1 MRHLTTCFAFLA
13 VAQVYG
19 QQSIL
24 DMRENYNIGQ
34 TVTVT
39 GVVTSDDN
47 LGSVRY
53 LQDATAGIAL
63 YPGQDWSA
71 WEATPQIGDSLSV
84 TGEISEY
91 NGLLEV
97 GPNLTNVTFLGQGT
111 VPTTLEIT
119 PSQMGEDLEGQLVRI
134 NGVTF
139 PLAGTFITGNN
150 TYDFSAAGESGIIY
164 IRTSNSLI
172 GEELTGCEV
181 DMLGIVSQFSFDG
194 TGGYQLLPRGPVDL
208 VSSSPLCF
216 TSSVVQS
223 DLAPTSFTLSW
234 TTDVACDGTVEYGLT
249 EDLGLM
255 ASAAMG
261 DTTSHAVDLV
271 GLEPG
276 TIYYA
281 RAVSTLEDGS
291 SAASTIRPYATV
303 SESSGN
309 IHVYFNGPVDHS
321 VATDDLALSLGTNMN
336 DTLAAWI
343 LSAQHTLDVAV
354 YNLNDQTV
362 EDAINAA
369 AANGVQIRWI
379 YEGQNA
385 NIGLSSLDGSVV
397 THPRTDGEGSGMH
410 NKFII
415 GDADHVES
423 AFVLT
428 GSTNFTTGNFEGDLN
443 NVIVLEDQSLARAY
457 ELEFEEMWGA
467 EGMTP
472 DAANA
477 KFGAD
482 KSWNT
487 PVDFIVG
494 GSPVELYFSPTD
506 GTNAAILEEIEATNA
521 DFEFALLTLTR
532 DDLGDAIVELNQSFF
547 VSPMGVIEQVNVTG
561 SEFDNLISNGVQ
573 AYAHDV
579 SGNCHHKYAIVD
591 HSEVG
596 SDPLVI
602 TGSHNWSYSAENV
615 NDENTLIVHD
625 ARVANLYHQEFRGLT
640 NVINGIEEEVVGCT
654 DSNACNFSPSAITDD
669 GSCTYSCGCTDPSAC
684 NYDVTAMVD
693 DGSCCACVDAG
704 PLPLLNQTWKFS
716 SVAGAIAI
724 GPNPGSTEWYASTAD
739 GLQDWQYD
747 DRWQLYPD
755 GTFVYDNNGSTLNP
769 FDGYVET
776 PMTVAPST
784 YTLELQAG
792 PNGED
797 LFTVSGLTTEA
808 AEICGW
814 MGVWDSGPTYTITE
828 LTEERLVLS
837 ALQQGGDC
845 INPVGSGYFTLIFES
860 EGLTFSDG
868 GSELGICLSGC
879 TDPSAC
885 NHWEL
890 AEYEDGSCDYSCQG
904 CTDPF
909 ALNFAEG
916 ATFDNGACLYA
927 SCADVGSSYWA
938 EGFEAGLYTPPGDVL
953 MHGVPFGSEWVVN
966 LPSLI
971 TEPGSGQVF
980 ATEAWTDLSVVGLP
994 PGVVLD
1000 IQDSASVAG
1009 SGQLCIAASGT
1020 PEMPGTYMAEVTGTL
1035 LVSLFGSFLEIGV
1048 YSTLTQIEVL
1058 PNPNPIPGCTYP
1070 DAANYVPYADQDNG
1084 SCVYEGCADPLALNH
1099 YPFIAID
1106 DGSCVY
1112 GEIFDASCGADIN
1125 QDGNVTSADLLAL
1138 LSSFGQLCD

>member
-1 MRHLTTCFAFLA
+1 MRHLTACFTFFA

-84 TGEISEY
+84 TGEITEY

-97 GPNLTNVTFLGQGT
+97 VPNLTDVTFFGQGT
-111 VPTTLEIT
+111 VPTPLEIT
-119 PSQMGEDLEGQLVRI
+119 PSQMGENLEGQLVRI

-150 TYDFSAAGESGIIY
+150 TYDFTSAGESGVIY
-164 IRTSNSLI
+164 VRTSNSLV

-194 TGGYQLLPRGPVDL
+194 FGGYQILPRGPVDL
-208 VSSSPLCF
+208 IPASALCYTSPVSQ
-216 TSSVVQS
+216 TN
-223 DLAPTSFTLSW
+223 LATTSFTLSW
-234 TTDVACDGTVEYGLT
+234 TTDLACDGTVEYGLT
-249 EDLGLM
+249 EDLGLT
-255 ASAAMG
+255 ASAAIG
-261 DTTSHAVDLV
+261 DTTSHFVNLG

-291 SAASTIRPYATV
+291 SAVSTIRPYATV
-303 SESSGN
+303 SESSGD

-321 VATDDLALSLGTNMN
+321 VATEELALSLGTDMN
-336 DTLAAWI
+336 DTVAAWI
-343 LSAQHTLDVAV
+343 MSAQHTLDVAA

-428 GSTNFTTGNFEGDLN
+428 GSTNFTTGNFESDLN

-487 PVDFIVG
+487 PVDFIIG

-506 GTNAAILEEIEATNA
+506 GTNAAIMKEIEAANA

-532 DDLGDAIVELNQSFF
+532 DDLGDAIVELNQSLF
-547 VSPMGVIEQVNVTG
+547 VSPTGVIEQVNVTG

-579 SGNCHHKYAIVD
+579 SGDCHHKYAIVD

-602 TGSHNWSYSAENV
+602 TGSHNWSSSAENV

-654 DSNACNFSPSAITDD
+654 DSNACNFLPSAITDD
-669 GSCTYSCGCTDPSAC
+669 GSCLELDECGICGGSGIAEGYCDCDGNVLDAVDVCGGSCLEDDDDNGVCDDQEVYGCSYPLAENFSSS
-684 NYDVTAMVD
+684 VTRD
-693 DGSCCACVDAG
+693 DGSCIFPCEGVVNTNVFDWDGDYVVTVTDFLMMLSVYGDTDVD
-704 PLPLLNQTWKFS
+704 L
-716 SVAGAIAI
+716 
-724 GPNPGSTEWYASTAD
+724 D
-739 GLQDWQYD
+739 
-747 DRWQLYPD
+747 
-755 GTFVYDNNGSTLNP
+755 
-769 FDGYVET
+769 
-776 PMTVAPST
+776 
-784 YTLELQAG
+784 
-792 PNGED
+792 
-797 LFTVSGLTTEA
+797 
-808 AEICGW
+808 
-814 MGVWDSGPTYTITE
+814 GVWDSGDDCVDTNACNYANDPSEPCTYIDILGVCGGGCEADEDNDGICDDIDTCVGIEDECGVCNGPGPTEVVIEDIVITYDSVFLPLDNDWYVFPISADTTFTYTC
-828 LTEERLVLS
+828 
-837 ALQQGGDC
+837 APFFGDC
-845 INPVGSGYFTLIFES
+845 GDPVSYQGYDYATVLIGDQCWFAENLRSENYENGDAIPANLSWSEWSSPYGATAVYDES
-860 EGLTFSDG
+860 ASNLETYGRLYNWHAAADARGLCPAGWHVPSDG
-868 GSELGICLSGC
+868 EWTVMTDHLGGELIAGGHMK
-879 TDPSAC
+879 A
-885 NHWEL
+885 
-890 AEYEDGSCDYSCQG
+890 DYG
-904 CTDPF
+904 W
-909 ALNFAEG
+909 
-916 ATFDNGACLYA
+916 DNGDNGTNSSGFSGLPGGFRYD
-927 SCADVGSSYWA
+927 SGVFSGVGGGTIWWSSS
-938 EGFEAGLYTPPGDVL
+938 
-953 MHGVPFGSEWVVN
+953 PFGSE
-966 LPSLI
+966 
-971 TEPGSGQVF
+971 
-980 ATEAWTDLSVVGLP
+980 AWYRS
-994 PGVVLD
+994 
-1000 IQDSASVAG
+1000 
-1009 SGQLCIAASGT
+1009 
-1020 PEMPGTYMAEVTGTL
+1020 
-1035 LVSLFGSFLEIGV
+1035 
-1048 YSTLTQIEVL
+1048 
-1058 PNPNPIPGCTYP
+1058 
-1070 DAANYVPYADQDNG
+1070 
-1084 SCVYEGCADPLALNH
+1084 LNH
-1099 YPFIAID
+1099 TEIVNRLAVGQRYGF
-1106 DGSCVY
+1106 SVRCVR
-1112 GEIFDASCGADIN
+1112 DAE
-1125 QDGNVTSADLLAL
+1125 
-1138 LSSFGQLCD
+1138 